1 MQDHHTQE
9 QASHRPLSLS
19 LVAGLS
25 ALALLTGSAAAWW
38 GWTTA
43 SRQAIAPVGVE
54 KTTPRTAQ
62 SGQGDQK
69 GPATGTTQ
77 SPTAAPV
84 TTERTLQVYWLKA
97 SDTSIELAPSSVKL
111 SASGNRDLLQAAI
124 EQLLAGQPK
133 NQALSTTIPE
143 TTKLLSLTVKEDGVH
158 VDLSDDFTKGGG
170 STSMT
175 ARLGQI
181 IYTASSLN
189 PNAPVWLSVEG
200 VPLDTLG
207 GEGLLINQ
215 PMTRQ
220 SFEQNFSL

>member
-9 QASHRPLSLS
+9 QSSAQRQISLS

-25 ALALLTGSAAAWW
+25 ALVLATGSAAAWW
-38 GWTTA
+38 SWTTM
-43 SRQAIAPVGVE
+43 SRKATEPVGIE
-54 KTTPRTAQ
+54 QTTPGTSQA
-62 SGQGDQK
+62 GQGEQK
-69 GPATGTTQ
+69 TPTGTGQ
-77 SPTAAPV
+77 PPVAAPLTV
-84 TTERTLQVYWLKA
+84 ERTLQVYWLKA
-97 SDTSIELAPSSVKL
+97 TDTSIELAPTAMQL
-111 SASGNRDLLQAAI
+111 SASGNSGLLKAAI

-133 NQALSTTIPE
+133 GQNLSTTIPK
-143 TTKLLSLTVKEDGVH
+143 TTKLLSLNVKDDGVH
-158 VDLSDDFTKGGG
+158 VDLSEDFTKGGG

-181 IYTASSLN
+181 IYTASSLD

-207 GEGLLINQ
+207 GEGLLIEQ

-220 SFEQNFSL
+220 SFKQNFPL